1 MTRAMMP
8 KLGSRGL
15 MIATGSVLAL
25 AALLIAWQLAGRSGS
40 KSAATQRP
48 DNTRDTGVVTRA
60 VAPSASPAAATLTPP
75 PVTNAAS
82 AAAVSASPASLPS
95 PPAAKVPTPPTTS
108 TPTPKPAPESNVRH
122 PVPPPS
128 ARAPALLPHEVNAAA
143 QGLLGPRAMARHLWV
158 DPLVQRFVNTVDG
171 LGRAQPPSSQWLL
184 QPAPGTLRL
193 TQRRGQTV
201 LASANAQRYQA
212 SVAWLSRLNTAQALR
227 LYQRLYPLLQQAYVE
242 SGHAGQHFND
252 RFVEVLDQML
262 ATPTPRGPLRLVPTA
277 TPHADGRPRYEFA
290 DPALAAL
297 STGQK
302 ALLRLSPEQ
311 ARQLKAQMRALRA
324 GLVKLSPRR

>member
-1 MTRAMMP
+1 MTQAMMP

-15 MIATGSVLAL
+15 MIATGGVLAL

-60 VAPSASPAAATLTPP
+60 VAPSATPAASTVAPP
-75 PVTNAAS
+75 PVTTTASAPAAPASIS
-82 AAAVSASPASLPS
+82 AAAAPSAPRPS
-95 PPAAKVPTPPTTS
+95 PPAAQAL
-108 TPTPKPAPESNVRH
+108 TPKPAPERSVRH

-143 QGLLGPRAMARHLWV
+143 QGLLGPRAMARHLWI

-193 TQRRGQTV
+193 AQRHGQTV

-324 GLVKLSPRR
+324 GLVKLSPAR

>member
-1 MTRAMMP
+1 MMP

-25 AALLIAWQLAGRSGS
+25 AALLIAWQLAGRGGS
-40 KSAATQRP
+40 KSAATERP
-48 DNTRDTGVVTRA
+48 DNTRDTGLVTRA
-60 VAPSASPAAATLTPP
+60 VAPSATPAASTAAPAPITS
-75 PVTNAAS
+75 AAS
-82 AAAVSASPASLPS
+82 AAAAPASPASLPG
-95 PPAAKVPTPPTTS
+95 PPAAQAL
-108 TPTPKPAPESNVRH
+108 TPKPPPERSVRH

-184 QPAPGTLRL
+184 QPAPGALRL

-201 LASANAQRYQA
+201 LASANAERYQA

-324 GLVKLSPRR
+324 GLVALSPRR